1 MEKLKTWYLQL
12 QSREQRMLAA
22 GAAALVL
29 LLLYALVWSPLTAR
43 QQTLRETVKEQQAT
57 AQWMQQAARE
67 ATQLRAARPTADKIA
82 AGQSLLALVDQSA
95 KNSQLGP
102 AMKRVEPEGQTGV
115 RVWFEQANFDDLV
128 LWLEALQRDYGVHI
142 STLVVER
149 QETPGQINARVG
161 LEEEGV

>member
-1 MEKLKTWYLQL
+1 MEKLKIWYLQL
-12 QSREQRMLAA
+12 QTREQRMLAA

-29 LLLYALVWSPLTAR
+29 LLFYALVWSPTMTR
-43 QQTLRETVKEQQAT
+43 QQALRETVKEQQAT

-67 ATQLRAARPTADKIA
+67 VAQLRAGRPNVGKISP
-82 AGQSLLALVDQSA
+82 GQSLLALVDQSA
-95 KNSQLGP
+95 KNSRLGP

-142 STLVVER
+142 ATLVVER
-149 QETPGQINARVG
+149 QETPGQVNARVG
-161 LEEEGV
+161 LAEEGT

>member
-1 MEKLKTWYLQL
+1 MDKFKTWYLQL
-12 QSREQRMLAA
+12 QTREQRMLAA

-29 LLLYALVWSPLTAR
+29 LLLYALVWRPLTTR
-43 QQTLRETVKEQQAT
+43 QQTLRVTVKEQQAT

-67 ATQLRAARPTADKIA
+67 VAQLRAGRPNAGKVP

-128 LWLEALQRDYGVHI
+128 VWLEALQRDYGVHVT
-142 STLVVER
+142 TLVVER
-149 QETPGQINARVG
+149 QEAVGQVNARVG
-161 LEEEGV
+161 LEGEGT

>member
-1 MEKLKTWYLQL
+1 MDKLKTWYLQL
-12 QSREQRMLAA
+12 QQREQRMLAA

-29 LLLYALVWSPLTAR
+29 LLLYALVWSPLTTH

-57 AQWMQQAARE
+57 ALWMQQAARE
-67 ATQLRAARPTADKIA
+67 ATQLRAARPTAGKIA

-95 KNSQLGP
+95 KNSQLGS

-149 QETPGQINARVG
+149 QETPGQVNARVG